1 VIAVF
6 DIDGV
11 LADPTHRQH
20 HVARRP
26 KDWDAFFAA
35 VGDDEVLAAGKA
47 RLHTLAADHDVVLL
61 SGRPESTRAETEAWL
76 ARHGIEVS
84 RLVLRRNADH
94 RPAAQVKAE
103 LIASIGGPA
112 EVAIVVDDDET
123 VTARLGASGYTTELF
138 R

>member
-20 HVARRP
+20 HVSTRP

-35 VGDDEVLAAGKA
+35 VGDDDVLVAGRD
-47 RLHTLAADHDVVLL
+47 RLHALSAEHEVVLL
-61 SGRPESTRAETEAWL
+61 SGRPESTRADTEAWL
-76 ARHGIEVS
+76 VRHGIEVS
-84 RLVLRRNADH
+84 RLVLRADSDH
-94 RPAAQVKAE
+94 RPAAQVK
-103 LIASIGGPA
+103 LIAGIGAPH
-112 EVAIVVDDDET
+112 EVVLVVDDDET